1 MLRRLAPRVVHRRC
15 ARVEAVTELRS
26 QQPPQRRVEGRL
38 VEGSILHRRRQ
49 APEVHPARHLQVEAR
64 FHRVRVRVCAEEP
77 VGHDEPGVTPLAFE
91 DVREQVPVEASTLVI
106 RALALNELRLKDW
119 RRVLGRELKTGLAL
133 GLILGAIGVLRI
145 FVLPPEVEAQ
155 AATDTVDVALVVG
168 ASVAG
173 VVLWGA
179 TMGAMLPLLLHRAGF
194 DPASASAPFVA
205 TLVDVT
211 GLIIYFSVATAV
223 LKGTLL

>member
-1 MLRRLAPRVVHRRC
+1 M
-15 ARVEAVTELRS
+15 
-26 QQPPQRRVEGRL
+26 
-38 VEGSILHRRRQ
+38 
-49 APEVHPARHLQVEAR
+49 
-64 FHRVRVRVCAEEP
+64 
-77 VGHDEPGVTPLAFE
+77 
-91 DVREQVPVEASTLVI
+91 PVEASTLVI

-179 TMGAMLPLLLHRAGF
+179 TMSAMLPLLLHRAGF